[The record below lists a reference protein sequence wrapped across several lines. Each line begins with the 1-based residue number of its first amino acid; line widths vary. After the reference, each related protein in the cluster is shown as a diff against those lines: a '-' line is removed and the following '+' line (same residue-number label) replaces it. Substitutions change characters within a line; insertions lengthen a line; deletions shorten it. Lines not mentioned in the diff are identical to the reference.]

1 MKDNKKEIN
10 KQVSEIKKECF
21 KFILFYKL
29 YCEILKDY
37 KFSKIS
43 ALQYLTKAIKPLYIL
58 SFEILSTLNKYFII
72 DEAAEDDDFQG
83 EEIINKK
90 CSNLF
95 TGLITMLK
103 ARGASLKRQ
112 NPEQLKRY
120 ISTFLV
126 ELTQSNHNIIN
137 IINLNINNYLST
149 IGLIL
154 KELDKV
160 KNKMNIEGLPEM
172 SNLHKDF
179 MSYFNRTTEYFEN
192 NPDNEVMTGQ
202 GGYTSNVVDQSVN
215 NSLQQLQESTK
226 LKQIKFKTTYH
237 QLIVSFYKA
246 RVSYFERSF
255 PRFSINDFN
264 FMNVKSSQLSAVKK
278 QLKRMKEPKFSTNLY
293 VPTQLKNGK
302 INLSSSLS
310 NKEFIKNLNEFYKM
324 LLVHL
329 SKLYAGDTLLLCIL
343 KESSLRDQL
352 KSRISPTLLKQA
364 RRLAADDA
372 VDEDPLSKKKLIPVK
387 VQNIFKER
395 CVDIMENKLPCLTQ
409 IACKN
414 RTGIKFTTTKSKKS
428 SSIKSA
434 ASSIKRSITKTTRR
448 TNTEETDYSGFGNQS
463 QRSQRSQ
470 NTQRSRFNGSSNV
483 DLDEFFAAEAAKEK
497 ELMLLKKKHK
507 GADNTHYNINTLV
520 GSEISLGKGGKK
532 KRSAK
537 KHKQRQPTKK
547 RSKKK
552 MACDCLCEQE

>member
-1 MKDNKKEIN
+1 MKVNKKEIN

-72 DEAAEDDDFQG
+72 DEAAEDDDFKG

-126 ELTQSNHNIIN
+126 ELAQSNYNVIN
-137 IINLNINNYLST
+137 IINLNLNNYLST
-149 IGLIL
+149 MGLIF
-154 KELDKV
+154 KELDKI

-179 MSYFNRTTEYFEN
+179 MTYFNRTTEYFEN
-192 NPDNEVMTGQ
+192 NQGNNEVMAGQ

-226 LKQIKFKTTYH
+226 LKQIKFKTTYD

-255 PRFSINDFN
+255 PRLSINEFDFSN
-264 FMNVKSSQLSAVKK
+264 LKRPQLSAVKK

-428 SSIKSA
+428 SAIKSA

-448 TNTEETDYSGFGNQS
+448 TNTEETDYSGFGN
-463 QRSQRSQ
+463 RSQRSQ

-507 GADNTHYNINTLV
+507 GSDNTHYNLNTLV

-537 KHKQRQPTKK
+537 RHKQRQPTKK

-552 MACDCLCEQE
+552 MACDCLCEQA